1 MVVLSFI
8 DSILSPIENVI
19 GNIIAFFYSIVP
31 NLGFAIIL
39 VTMLLMLLLYPL
51 THKQQKSM
59 LAMQE
64 LGPKMKEIKEKYKD
78 DRQKQSEET
87 MKLYKE
93 NGANPFGSC
102 LPLLIQTPF
111 FISIFRVVQKIQEF
125 IPTESKLF
133 KSICEPVKTAQA
145 CIGNIGDFQ
154 KLGFSPNKAE
164 ELSNA
169 LPRGKEFAGMN
180 LSTNLNSALNTTN
193 KDYISIFAFIALI
206 VLIVAATYFN
216 IARQQNRNPVQNNKM
231 GFIKYIFPAGAGIFS
246 IFLPGGSNLYV
257 LTSAIWRAG
266 QQEIIFHKVI
276 SPHREKM
283 DLKEKQ
289 KDDSKKPQLS
299 ALDGVTSV
307 KEIEN
312 RADETPQARAA
323 RKKRK
328 KK

>member
-8 DSILSPIENVI
+8 DSILSPIENGL
-19 GNIIAFFYSIVP
+19 GNIISFFYNIVP
-31 NLGFAIIL
+31 NLGVAIIL
-39 VTMLLMLLLYPL
+39 VTMMLMLLLYPL

-59 LAMQE
+59 LAMQS

-93 NGANPFGSC
+93 HGANPFGSC
-102 LPLLIQTPF
+102 LPMLIQTPF
-111 FISIFRVVQKIQEF
+111 FISIFRVVRKIQDY
-125 IPTESKLF
+125 IPTDSKLY
-133 KSICEPVKTAQA
+133 KSICQPLTSNCKVNT
-145 CIGNIGDFQ
+145 IGYYQ
-154 KLGFSPNKAE
+154 KLGYSPTKAE
-164 ELSNA
+164 ELANT

-180 LSTNLNSALNTTN
+180 LSKNLSAALSSAN
-193 KDYISIFAFIALI
+193 KDYLAIFAYVILL

-216 IARQQNRNPVQNNKM
+216 IARQQSRNPVQNNKM
-231 GFIKYIFPAGAGIFS
+231 GFIKYLFPAGAGIFS
-246 IFLPGGSNLYV
+246 IFLPGGSNLYI

-276 SPHREKM
+276 TPHREKM
-283 DLKEKQ
+283 DLKEKE
-289 KDDSKKPQLS
+289 KEMKLPEIKGLPSEEDVKRI
-299 ALDGVTSV
+299 ANETS
-307 KEIEN
+307 
-312 RADETPQARAA
+312 QARAA